1 MEYTLTISQKAI
13 ADNFPTLDIKDAAII
28 DFLSRFSAS
37 KKIAKKI
44 VGDSIFYWFDYNKIA
59 TENPLLKLGSE
70 AIRKRLRELCSLGIL
85 EAHPLNSGGRVFF
98 AFGDNFELTHKYE
111 PRENGTDLLRKT
123 SGKKSRPPREKNP
136 DLSAKPRENG
146 TDISNI
152 PLDQK
157 NQDQNNQETTPKKK
171 SKPLKEKKEKEKKDV
186 PPPLD
191 FSRFDNPEAVKALF
205 ARWLKYRVEI
215 KKPYKSEDT
224 LRSSVKLLFQYSNG
238 ISKIAEQVIE
248 NSIGNGYQGFF
259 EPKPIRINTAP
270 AQSQPANELTGIIFR
285 K

>member
-13 ADNFPTLDIKDAAII
+13 AENFPELDIKDAALI
-28 DFLSRFSAS
+28 DFLGRFVHGGNV
-37 KKIAKKI
+37 KKRFIGE
-44 VGDSIFYWFDYNKIA
+44 VVFYWFDYGKIMA
-59 TENPLLKLGSE
+59 ENPLLKLGEE
-70 AIRKRLRELCSLGIL
+70 AIRKRMRVLCQCKIL
-85 EAHPLNSGGRVFF
+85 KSHPENSGGLTFF
-98 AFGDNFELTHKYE
+98 AFGEEFQWTHKH
-111 PRENGTDLLRKT
+111 RENNPDPSVR
-123 SGKKSRPPREKNP
+123 KSRPPRYENP
-136 DLSAKPRENG
+136 
-146 TDISNI
+146 DISNI